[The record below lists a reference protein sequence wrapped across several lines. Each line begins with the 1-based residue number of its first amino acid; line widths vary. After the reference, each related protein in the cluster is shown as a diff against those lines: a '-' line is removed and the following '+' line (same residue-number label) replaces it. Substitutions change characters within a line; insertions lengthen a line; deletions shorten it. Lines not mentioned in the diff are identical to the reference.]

1 MGQPWRRV
9 EAIARVTRVESL
21 MGGDPW
27 AEFRPLAVR
36 RAPVPVVVSRV
47 ALRALYA
54 PAAEAV
60 ATWPLLH
67 DGGVVTELR
76 SRS

>member
-9 EAIARVTRVESL
+9 EAIARVSRVESL

-27 AEFRPLAVR
+27 AAFRLPSLR
-36 RAPVPVVVSRV
+36 LAPVPVVVSRV

-54 PAAEAV
+54 PSAEVV
-60 ATWPLLH
+60 ATWPLLA

-76 SRS
+76 SRA